1 MDFSCRT
8 ITKLG
13 KARARIEWFSPISIR
28 PPSPIAGDAERR
40 QAAEPPIAQASCE
53 RAANGLQTGC
63 KRAANGLQSYAST
76 TGVPLYG
83 DGGISHVA
91 NEMQDLP
98 PEVFFAGIEMRDDRR
113 MVVPAQLNQAWRDA
127 AMA

>member
-13 KARARIEWFSPISIR
+13 KARARIEWFSPIPIR

-40 QAAEPPIAQASCE
+40 QTAEPPIAQASCE
-53 RAANGLQTGC
+53 RAANG
-63 KRAANGLQSYAST
+63 RQSYAST

-113 MVVPAQLNQAWRDA
+113 MVVPPQLNQAWRDA
-127 AMA
+127 PMA